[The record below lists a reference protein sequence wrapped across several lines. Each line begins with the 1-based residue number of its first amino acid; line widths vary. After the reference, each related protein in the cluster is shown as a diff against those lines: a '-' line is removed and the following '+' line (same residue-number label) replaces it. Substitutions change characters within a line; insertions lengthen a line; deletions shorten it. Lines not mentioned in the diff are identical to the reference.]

1 MKSINTFYVLIITQ
15 IFSLIGSRMTGVAIG
30 IKVFADTGDSSPL
43 LIAAFFAE
51 LPGMLGNS
59 LTGFIADR
67 LDRRRV
73 IMLGDAGQ
81 ALVTG
86 LLMISFLTGS
96 FQLWHLYLMMLFTGI
111 FATIQGPASQ
121 AAITMLVPES
131 QRDRANGIREIG
143 FPLAGVI
150 APAIAAMLYSVV
162 DVVGVMLVDLFT
174 FSVAITVISRIHIP
188 RPQQSD
194 EDREAGGVWW
204 REAIGGWRFLWQRPA
219 LFWTVV
225 YISFIWFL
233 INGPLAT
240 ETPYILSITG
250 SEQTLGI
257 LMSVMNF
264 GAFAGAMTVAIV
276 GKVRHRM
283 WLIFGG
289 MLLLGLAMIVY
300 GTART
305 PVLLGITL
313 ALMFFPLPA
322 VGALFATILQNKTPA
337 DLQGRVFGAY
347 GQMGMLLTP
356 FSFLITAALVDNVL
370 EPAVGTPGW
379 EVFAPLLGN
388 APGAG
393 IGLMLVIVGG
403 IIVATTLLVMLQ
415 PGIRQLETRLPDYVV
430 ETVEKA
436 EVGSVP
442 AEGVV

>member
-1 MKSINTFYVLIITQ
+1 MKTISTFYVLIITQ

-30 IKVFADTGDSSPL
+30 IKVFADTGDASPL

-51 LPGMLGNS
+51 LPGMLGSS

-81 ALVTG
+81 ALATG
-86 LLMISFLTGS
+86 LLLVSFLTGS
-96 FQLWHLYLMMLFTGI
+96 FQLWHLYVMMLFTGI
-111 FATIQGPASQ
+111 FATLQGPASQ

-150 APAIAAMLYSVV
+150 APAVAATLYTVV
-162 DVVGVMLVDLFT
+162 GVVGVMLVDLFT
-174 FSVAITVISRIHIP
+174 FVVAITVISRIRIP

-204 REAIGGWRFLWQRPA
+204 REAIGGWRFLWQRRG

-250 SEQTLGI
+250 SEQILG
-257 LMSVMNF
+257 LLLSVMNF
-264 GAFAGAMTVAIV
+264 GAFAGATTVAIV

-283 WLIFGG
+283 RLIFGG
-289 MLLLGLAMIVY
+289 MLLLGAAMIGY
-300 GTART
+300 GMARQ
-305 PVLLGITL
+305 PVLLGIAL
-313 ALMFFPLPA
+313 VLMFFPLPA
-322 VGALFATILQNKTPA
+322 IGALFATILQNKTPP

-356 FSFLITAALVDNVL
+356 FSFLLTAALVDNVL

-379 EVFAPLLGN
+379 GVFAPLLGS

-393 IGLMLVIVGG
+393 IGLMLVIVGA
-403 IIVATTLLVMLQ
+403 IILATTLLAVLQ
-415 PGIRQLETRLPDYVV
+415 PGIRQLESCLPDYALAAE
-430 ETVEKA
+430 ETGAGEA
-436 EVGSVP
+436 ASS
-442 AEGVV
+442 